1 MGYFMPR
8 TVATKEQAVSYILLL
23 FFVAFPFIDS
33 SGFLSYLPFEV
44 LTFLYINDFFS
55 KKQYRDVFFKYYML
69 LIIWATIV
77 SILSVDRH
85 LSFIALRYWLIP
97 LFVYV
102 SLVNSDIRTIFC
114 RYVWFPTILLFIIN
128 LVLFMWWF
136 SEGSKSLFVSYPVLS
151 YLLLFSGDW
160 FVKIYTSTVVLCI
173 LIAIFFILS
182 PSRNR
187 TILLLVNLVSAFLS
201 YDRAF
206 WFSLLVIIVLYIML
220 EKVKMSL
227 RAFIYTV
234 LVGVFA
240 LLVLAVFMYLL
251 KMDLHVKERLA
262 TYSYWISMLKISPIY
277 GVGVG
282 RDSLHYYVVNYP
294 IPESILQTNPFTP
307 FTSHNFFLDL
317 ILTQGI
323 IGLILFIVFL
333 YKIIT
338 ASIKQSTNVK
348 FKYMSLYMVIAI
360 FSKFLVDNQFDNRK
374 IFIFC
379 FFILCGYLLSVKNKY
394 SY

>member
-1 MGYFMPR
+1 MPLSINR
-8 TVATKEQAVSYILLL
+8 KQKAASYVLFL
-23 FFVAFPFIDS
+23 FFMAFPFVDS
-33 SGFLSYLPFEV
+33 MGSLSYLPFEILAV
-44 LTFLYINDFFS
+44 LYISDFFVN
-55 KKQYRDVFFKYYML
+55 KQYQDVFFKYYML
-69 LIIWATIV
+69 LIIWAVLV

-85 LSFIALRYWLIP
+85 LSFMSLRYWLIP
-97 LFVYV
+97 LFVYI
-102 SLVNSDIRTIFC
+102 SLVNLDVRDLFC
-114 RYVWFPTILLFIIN
+114 RYIWIPTILLFMIN
-128 LVLFMWWF
+128 LLLFVWWF
-136 SEGSKSLFVSYPVLS
+136 SESSRSIFVSQPIFYS
-151 YLLLFSGDW
+151 LLLFCGDW
-160 FVKIYTSTVVLCI
+160 FVKIYTSTVVLCM
-173 LIAIFFILS
+173 LIAIFFILA

-206 WFSLLVIIVLYIML
+206 WFSLLAIIVLYIML
-220 EKVKMSL
+220 EKVRMSL

-240 LLVLAVFMYLL
+240 LFVLAVFMYLL
-251 KMDLHVKERLA
+251 NMDLHVKERLA

-294 IPESILQTNPFTP
+294 VPESILQANPFTP

-317 ILTQGI
+317 ILTQGV
-323 IGLILFIVFL
+323 IGLILFVYFL
-333 YKIIT
+333 YKVIRT
-338 ASIKQSTNVK
+338 SIRQSANVK
-348 FKYMSLYMVIAI
+348 FKYVSLYMVIGM

-374 IFIFC
+374 IFVFC